1 MSKELHIE
9 VMFEGFFKIF
19 SSHRFLNGEGTAGE
33 IQFFVQ
39 PYSPTDQVLVG
50 NHIAHLKKRLA
61 SEGIEVFEIDLFK
74 LCTDLLEE
82 QGILLHTL
90 QIEPEK
96 EKAEFQE
103 ALNGPLNVQ
112 NEIIPAIK
120 KMTEKSSHKIVF
132 LTGIGAVYPIIRS
145 HTILNNLQSLIKKI
159 PLVIFFPGEY
169 DNLSLTLF
177 GRLKD
182 DNYYRAFNLN
192 DYKI

>member
-1 MSKELHIE
+1 MSKTQHIDK
-9 VMFEGFFKIF
+9 MFEGLFKIL
-19 SSHRFLNGEGTAGE
+19 SSQRFLLGEGTAGE

-39 PYSPTDQVLVG
+39 PHSPKDQVLV
-50 NHIAHLKKRLA
+50 NSHIIHLKKRLS
-61 SEGIEVFEIDLFK
+61 SEGIEVLEINLFNVCIDILK
-74 LCTDLLEE
+74 E
-82 QGILLHTL
+82 QNILLHTL
-90 QIEPEK
+90 QIE
-96 EKAEFQE
+96 AEQGKVDFQE

-120 KMTEKSSHKIVF
+120 KLMEINNHKIVF

-159 PLVIFFPGEY
+159 PLVMFFPGGY

-177 GRLKD
+177 GSLKD

-192 DYKI
+192 EYKI

>member
-1 MSKELHIE
+1 MSNPQTVEK
-9 VMFEGFFKIF
+9 MFENLFRIL
-19 SSHRFLNGEGTAGE
+19 SSQRFLQGEGTAGE

-39 PYSPTDQVLVG
+39 PYSATDQVLVS
-50 NHIAHLKKRLA
+50 NQIDHLERRLA
-61 SEGIEVFEIDLFK
+61 SEGIEVLEINLFDLCIDLLK
-74 LCTDLLEE
+74 E

-90 QIEPEK
+90 QIESEQ

-120 KMTEKSSHKIVF
+120 KMMENGSHKIAL

-145 HTILNNLQSLIKKI
+145 HTILNNLQTLIKKI
-159 PLVIFFPGEY
+159 PLVMFFPGEY
-169 DNLSLTLF
+169 NNLSLTLF
-177 GRLKD
+177 ARLKD

-192 DYKI
+192 EYRI